1 MQHVTLNVPKM
12 SCGHCKMTIED
23 AGSAL
28 PGVKSIV
35 ADLETKAVEVSF
47 DENVVALEDIKNA
60 LAQAG
65 YPPE

>member
-1 MQHVTLNVPKM
+1 
-12 SCGHCKMTIED
+12 MTIEE

-28 PGVKSIV
+28 SGVKSIV

-60 LAQAG
+60 LTQAG